1 MDLFGQNEF
10 EKKFE
15 VFSVLDGEILF
26 MRNFLSTEEAQKIYE
41 VLQNTINWK
50 QEQITIFGKTH
61 PIPRTTAW

>member
-26 MRNFLSTEEAQKIYE
+26 MRNFLSSEEAQIIYK

-50 QEQITIFGKTH
+50 QEQITIFAFG
-61 PIPRTTAW
+61 

>member
-41 VLQNTINWK
+41 VLQNTINW
-50 QEQITIFGKTH
+50 
-61 PIPRTTAW
+61 